1 MKLFLACILSNLP
14 GFILLVLLIR
24 QSRKEKTP
32 VRPLSLLV
40 IFGFLAMVPIVA
52 LQTVVGYAN
61 EIPFI
66 GSHALLSEILMTVI
80 RLAFIEELC
89 KLAVTAILTWK
100 GNYFVTPL
108 QGMMYPAIVGLSFGI
123 LESIA
128 YMALSIQQF
137 PTEFWSIVLMR
148 ALLGAPAHGAYGL
161 IIGIYYGR
169 AKQAARQ
176 HNTVSKRKNLML
188 ALFIPTG
195 IHGLYDWL
203 VSSQIIKIGDTSIV
217 TVLVILMDIFVI
229 FYAYY
234 AFYKQ
239 WKQKAT
245 AME

>member
-1 MKLFLACILSNLP
+1 MKLFLACVLSNFP
-14 GFILLVLLIR
+14 GLILLILLIR

-32 VRPLSLLV
+32 VISLVLL
-40 IFGFLAMVPIVA
+40 IILGFLVMIPIVV

-66 GSHALLSEILMTVI
+66 GRHVLLSEILMTVI

-89 KLAVTAILTWK
+89 KLTVTAIITWK
-100 GNYFVTPL
+100 GKYFVNHL

-137 PTEFWSIVLMR
+137 PTQFWSIVLMR

-161 IIGIYYGR
+161 IIGIYYGH
-169 AKQAARQ
+169 AQQAARQ
-176 HNTVSKRKNLML
+176 HDITSMRKNLFL
-188 ALFIPTG
+188 SLFIPTA

-203 VSSQIIKIGDTSIV
+203 VSSQIIRIGNTSIV
-217 TVLVILMDIFVI
+217 TVIVIIMDVFII
-229 FYAYY
+229 LYAYY
-234 AFYKQ
+234 ALYKQ
-239 WKQKAT
+239 WKQKT
-245 AME
+245 TTIE